1 MTTPPEQPQAP
12 PTPIP
17 AAPSPSPG
25 AVHELLHRLS
35 AIEKENQKLRRQ
47 SMMTLVVTAVLLGL
61 AGALTWT
68 AARHGLPGFVPD
80 VVEAREFVL
89 RDHDGRVRG
98 AWGHDDQGA
107 IRLVLQDARTQTSI
121 KLNLLDDGSSGLT
134 FADSIGTPRL
144 VMAVLPDET
153 VNLVFGDRRGI
164 TRTVLGLGANGGST
178 LVFADQGGRTRAAI
192 GVDNRGRTVLSTGP
206 AETVEEEPA
215 DTAPEMKKPATRR
228 RQ

>member
-12 PTPIP
+12 PA
-17 AAPSPSPG
+17 AAPPALSAG
-25 AVHELLHRLS
+25 ATHELLHRLS
-35 AIEKENQKLRRQ
+35 TVEQENRKLRRQ
-47 SMMTLVVTAVLLGL
+47 GVTMLVVTAVLLGL

-107 IRLVLQDARTQTSI
+107 IRLVLQDTRSQTSI

-134 FADSIGTPRL
+134 FADSSGIPRL
-144 VMAVLPDET
+144 VVAVLPDET
-153 VNLVFGDRRGI
+153 VNLVFGDRRGV
-164 TRTVLGLGANGGST
+164 TRTVLGLAANGAST
-178 LVFADQGGRTRAAI
+178 LVFADQGGQSRAAI

-206 AETVEEEPA
+206 IETVEEEPV
-215 DTAPEMKKPATRR
+215 DTAPEPKKPAPRR
-228 RQ
+228 RR